1 MSNSNPFDRALL
13 AIRQAQAVA
22 LHTGAGMGVDSGLP
36 DFRGPEGFWKSYPPL
51 RHLGLRFEEMANP
64 SHFDRDPSLA
74 WGFYGHRLQLYR
86 DTVPHDGVQILKE
99 LIDQRP
105 LFAFTSNIDGHL
117 QAAGVPESHLVE
129 VHGSLLWLQCTVPCC
144 RAIWSAEDTQVAVDM
159 DRCRAAAPLPIC
171 PHCGAIARPNVLMFG
186 DWSFI
191 GDRTESQGMRYHQW
205 LNQIDLSRLVII
217 EIGAEHRGAHR
228 SQTIRT
234 TTTNGCHTHSNQ
246 SARGS
251 WNPRNHFNCGWR
263 IGITAANSRPP
274 MNPRPNP
281 L

>member
-1 MSNSNPFDRALL
+1 MSHPNALDRALS

-36 DFRGPEGFWKSYPPL
+36 DFRGPEGFWSAYPPL

-64 SHFDRDPSLA
+64 THFGQDPALA

-86 DTVPHDGVQILKE
+86 NTVPHDGVQILRK
-99 LIDQRP
+99 LIDSRP

-117 QAAGVPESHLVE
+117 QAAGLSEHHLME

-144 RAIWSAEDTQVAVDM
+144 QEIWSAEDTHVEVDM
-159 DRCRAAAPLPIC
+159 TQCRAAEPLPRC

-191 GDRTESQGMRYHQW
+191 GARTQAQGERYHQW
-205 LNQIDLSRLVII
+205 LNGIDLSRLAII
-217 EIGAEHRGAHR
+217 EIGAGTAVPTVRRQSEQLQRMGA
-228 SQTIRT
+228 TLIRI
-234 TTTNGCHTHSNQ
+234 
-246 SARGS
+246 
-251 WNPRNHFNCGWR
+251 NPRESHG
-263 IGITAANSRPP
+263 PP
-274 MNPRPNP
+274 GTISIAEGGLSSLRQ
-281 L
+281 LEDQL